1 MQPVDLF
8 ICSTQD
14 WANDLT
20 SKLVKATS
28 LERFLITSLT
38 RLFSESNVAH
48 GAHDLDRAWHI
59 QYQMCGLIWSCFH
72 KLLQRG
78 ESSQVERVNNLS
90 FMLENRR
97 RSLSS
102 IERPSFNIFVHPA
115 DGISPRVPWDN
126 AHSEIGQIQYWLTGK
141 SGTVICALLGKLWM
155 KGTTQETQNHT
166 VSISFLSVSQYS
178 QSFSLAPLSWFS
190 LFALLHLGTP
200 TWVVDTLLFPFC
212 LFNLVYIGTNGLC
225 HPHRTREVLY
235 LLILCAVSNHHQRIQ
250 KTIHKDRE
258 TVLCLAFLDCH
269 LVRDHR
275 VCTGLADFRWRW
287 RGVGGKKPGFLWY
300 CPPKEQ

>member
-8 ICSTQD
+8 ICSAQD

-141 SGTVICALLGKLWM
+141 HRKPRITLF
-155 KGTTQETQNHT
+155 Q
-166 VSISFLSVSQYS
+166 F
-178 QSFSLAPLSWFS
+178 PFS
-190 LFALLHLGTP
+190 LFLSILNLFHSPLSLGFHCLL
-200 TWVVDTLLFPFC
+200 C
-212 LFNLVYIGTNGLC
+212 YI
-225 HPHRTREVLY
+225 
-235 LLILCAVSNHHQRIQ
+235 
-250 KTIHKDRE
+250 
-258 TVLCLAFLDCH
+258 
-269 LVRDHR
+269 
-275 VCTGLADFRWRW
+275 
-287 RGVGGKKPGFLWY
+287 
-300 CPPKEQ
+300 